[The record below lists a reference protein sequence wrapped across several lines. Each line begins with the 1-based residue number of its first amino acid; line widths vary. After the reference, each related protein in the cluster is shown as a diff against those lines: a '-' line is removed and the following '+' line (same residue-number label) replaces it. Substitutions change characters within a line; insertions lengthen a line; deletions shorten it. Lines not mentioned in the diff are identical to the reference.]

1 MIMQDCPGLLKPV
14 LAPVERE
21 KTAISTGNSAEYFAV
36 LTDDAVFMPPNSTAK
51 GGEELRNW
59 LGAFVTEFRVEW
71 LSVVSTELEAVSDL
85 AYHTFAYTWRVTPRT
100 GGEGKTSS
108 GKGLHI
114 LRRQVDGCWKIS
126 REIWN
131 GVPSQ

>member
-1 MIMQDCPGLLKPV
+1 VIEEDRPRLPTPV

-21 KTAISTGNSAEYFAV
+21 RTAIATGDSAEYFAV
-36 LTDDAVFMPPNSTAK
+36 LTDDAVFMPPNSMAK
-51 GGEELRNW
+51 EGEDLRNW
-59 LGAFVTEFRVEW
+59 LGSFVRDFRVEW
-71 LSVVSTELEAVSDL
+71 LSVVSTELEVVSDL
-85 AYHTFAYTWRVTPRT
+85 AYHTFAYTWRVTPRN
-100 GGEGKTSS
+100 GGEGKISS